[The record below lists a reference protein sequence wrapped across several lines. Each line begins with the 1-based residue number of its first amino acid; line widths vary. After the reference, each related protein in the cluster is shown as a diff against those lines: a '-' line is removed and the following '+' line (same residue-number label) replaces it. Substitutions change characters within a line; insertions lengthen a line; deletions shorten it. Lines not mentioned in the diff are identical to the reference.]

1 MSQGYA
7 LSGQEY
13 LRKILLARIYPVA
26 RLTPLHKLEKL
37 TDKLG
42 VGKVYL
48 KREDYQT
55 IHSFKIR
62 GAYNKI
68 RQLSRDQLDCG
79 IVEKLTDKL
88 GVGKVYLKREDY
100 QTIHSF
106 KIRGAYNKI
115 RQLSRDQLDCGIVA
129 ASAGNHAQGCALSAK
144 NLGCR
149 AVIVMPTTT
158 PDLKVDAVRRY
169 GAEVVL
175 YGESFSES
183 YEHAKNLAREQGL
196 TLIPPY
202 DDPDVIAGQGTIA
215 HEIMGQVNEID
226 TIFVQIGGGGLAA
239 GIAVYI
245 KNLIPK
251 IKVIGVEA
259 EGSACMKAAIAN
271 GSPCNI
277 GFVSHFADG
286 VAVSQAGDET
296 FRLCNEYLDDII
308 TCSNDEICAAMKDIF
323 DDTRAIAEPSGA
335 LSLAGLKKY
344 VRCNEYLDDIIT
356 CSNDEICAAMKD
368 IFDDTRAIAEPS
380 GALSLAGL
388 KKYVRMHGLS
398 NGNHI
403 AIMSGAN
410 VKFHTLRMV
419 AERCDVGEMTEGIF
433 SVEIPEAKGAFLNFC
448 NTIGNRHVTEFSY
461 RLHRRDRARIFASIE
476 MTNGDRE
483 RNEISASLTAS
494 GYNVTDLTKD
504 TLAKDHIRYMIG
516 GHLGDGEKERLFLF
530 EFPETKGALN
540 DFLTKLAGTKDTLA
554 KDHIRYMIGGHLGDG
569 EKERLFLFEFPET
582 KGALNDFL
590 TKLAGTF
597 SISLFHFRI
606 SGLEYCS
613 VLCGFDVTK
622 GDEGLDQFLN
632 DIKYP
637 YVELTDNTAYNQFLC

>member
-1 MSQGYA
+1 MSI
-7 LSGQEY
+7 
-13 LRKILLARIYPVA
+13 K
-26 RLTPLHKLEKL
+26 K
-37 TDKLG
+37 
-42 VGKVYL
+42 
-48 KREDYQT
+48 
-55 IHSFKIR
+55 
-62 GAYNKI
+62 
-68 RQLSRDQLDCG
+68 
-79 IVEKLTDKL
+79 
-88 GVGKVYLKREDY
+88 
-100 QTIHSF
+100 
-106 KIRGAYNKI
+106 
-115 RQLSRDQLDCGIVA
+115 
-129 ASAGNHAQGCALSAK
+129 AS
-144 NLGCR
+144 
-149 AVIVMPTTT
+149 
-158 PDLKVDAVRRY
+158 
-169 GAEVVL
+169 
-175 YGESFSES
+175 
-183 YEHAKNLAREQGL
+183 L
-196 TLIPPY
+196 TLALRLRRLRRLIR
-202 DDPDVIAGQGTIA
+202 
-215 HEIMGQVNEID
+215 
-226 TIFVQIGGGGLAA
+226 AA
-239 GIAVYI
+239 
-245 KNLIPK
+245 LP
-251 IKVIGVEA
+251 
-259 EGSACMKAAIAN
+259 
-271 GSPCNI
+271 
-277 GFVSHFADG
+277 
-286 VAVSQAGDET
+286 
-296 FRLCNEYLDDII
+296 
-308 TCSNDEICAAMKDIF
+308 
-323 DDTRAIAEPSGA
+323 GA
-335 LSLAGLKKY
+335 TNTPI
-344 VRCNEYLDDIIT
+344 CNEYLDDIIT

-461 RLHRRDRARIFASIE
+461 RLHHQDRARIFASIE

-504 TLAKDHIRYMIG
+504 ALAKDHIRYMIG
-516 GHLGDGEKERLFLF
+516 GHLGE
-530 EFPETKGALN
+530 
-540 DFLTKLAGTKDTLA
+540 
-554 KDHIRYMIGGHLGDG
+554 G

-637 YVELTDNTAYNQFLC
+637 YVELTDNIAYNQFLC